1 MGWGAFGGAATT
13 AALNTYE
20 RLGEEELRDM
30 QRKQLKKDIAE
41 KEALDRAWAESQAR
55 VGQQDEYSQAIKT
68 GAGVGTQQAQAL
80 SNQGALPGNT
90 AEDQAFERA
99 SAEAAVGAMRE
110 NAAYNKAGNT
120 GYAAP
125 AEGERA
131 PQAALPEMKPT
142 EYTSKQGMQDYLK
155 AASQVSR
162 KGTLE
167 AIQMK
172 GVVRESEIQ
181 DKFDNEMTKLN
192 DTLAKIQGTAESNGL
207 KGLYEAGKQEGLKLS
222 FVEGKNGVGSRI
234 NVLGPKGDVLETV
247 SDINSAT
254 KKLSDAA
261 MQQFMQKGVSLL
273 GSFDK
278 VASYMQGNRQI
289 DLKEREV
296 AAKEAII
303 PSEIAKNQGVAGYYA
318 SGGRGKQDSIK
329 ARASEYADL
338 LVESGQIN
346 PETKK
351 PFTPAEAKK
360 YSLGIAM
367 KAPESK
373 GITANPD
380 GTVIENGILYVP
392 DGKGGYTPAKGLRSS
407 PANSVVAAF
416 ANYDPNQK
424 SGKRAVK
431 SPQAIDTEA
440 NP

>member
-41 KEALDRAWAESQAR
+41 KEALDAAFRESQAR

-68 GAGVGTQQAQAL
+68 GSGMSNAGNQQAQML

-99 SAEAAVGAMRE
+99 SAESAAGAMRE
-110 NAAYNKAGNT
+110 NAVRQGALPT
-120 GYAAP
+120 S
-125 AEGERA
+125 
-131 PQAALPEMKPT
+131 QAALPTMKPT
-142 EYTSKQGMQDYLK
+142 EYTADQGMKDYVK
-155 AASQVSR
+155 AAGQVSR
-162 KGTLE
+162 KGALE

-172 GVVRESEIQ
+172 GVMRESNLQ
-181 DKFDNEMTKLN
+181 DKFDTEKQNLD
-192 DTLAKIQGTAESNGL
+192 DTLARIHGTAETGGL
-207 KGLYEAGKQEGLKLS
+207 KGLYEAGKKEGLKLG

-234 NVLGPKGDVLETV
+234 QVLGPKGDVLETI
-247 SDINSAT
+247 SDVASAT
-254 KKLSDAA
+254 QKLSDAA
-261 MQQFMQKGVSLL
+261 MNQFMTKSVGLL
-273 GSFDK
+273 GSPDK
-278 VASYMQGNRQI
+278 VISALQSQKQVS
-289 DLKEREV
+289 LKEREV
-296 AAKEAII
+296 AAKEAVI

-318 SGGRGKQDSIK
+318 SGGRGKQDSLK
-329 ARASEYADL
+329 ARAQEYADI

-407 PANSVVAAF
+407 PGNPVVAAF

-431 SPQAIDTEA
+431 SPQAIETES

>member
-1 MGWGAFGGAATT
+1 MGFNFGIAAGAA
-13 AALNTYE
+13 AQAGMSTYE
-20 RLGEEELRDM
+20 RLEEQKLRQL
-30 QRKQLKKDIAE
+30 QRSQLEKEIAE
-41 KEALDRAWAESQAR
+41 KEALDSAWRESQGR

-68 GAGVGTQQAQAL
+68 GGAVGTEQAQML

-99 SAEAAVGAMRE
+99 SAQSAAGALRE
-110 NAAYNKAGNT
+110 NAVRQGAIPESK
-120 GYAAP
+120 
-125 AEGERA
+125 
-131 PQAALPEMKPT
+131 AALPTMAPT
-142 EYTSKQGMQDYLK
+142 EYTEKQGMADYVK
-155 AASQVSR
+155 KASQISR

-167 AIQMK
+167 ALQME
-172 GVVRESEIQ
+172 GVVRESSSMR
-181 DKFDNEMTKLN
+181 KFDTERQKLD
-192 DTLAKIQGTAESNGL
+192 DTLAMIHGVGETGGL
-207 KGLYEAGKQEGLKLS
+207 KGLYEKGKENGLKLN

-234 NVLGPKGDVLETV
+234 QVLGPKGDVLETV
-247 SDINSAT
+247 SDIGTAT
-254 KKLSDAA
+254 QKLSDAA
-261 MQQFMQKGVSLL
+261 MNQFMQKSVGLL
-273 GSFDK
+273 GSPDK
-278 VASYMQGNRQI
+278 VITALQSQRQI
-289 DLKEREV
+289 GLKEREV
-296 AAKEAII
+296 AAKEALI
-303 PSEIAKNQGVAGYYA
+303 PSEINKNNSVAGYYG
-318 SGGRGKQDSIK
+318 SGGRGKQDSLK
-329 ARASEYADL
+329 ARAQEYADI

-407 PANSVVAAF
+407 PGNPVVAAF

-431 SPQAIDTEA
+431 SPQAIETEA